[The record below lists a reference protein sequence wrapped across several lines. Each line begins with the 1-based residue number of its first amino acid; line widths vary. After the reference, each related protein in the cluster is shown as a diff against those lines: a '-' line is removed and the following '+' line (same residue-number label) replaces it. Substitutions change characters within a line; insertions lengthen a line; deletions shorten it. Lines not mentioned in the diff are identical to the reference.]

1 MTDSPEEFR
10 EFRVQ
15 AAKWNG
21 EVVYTSRK
29 LSYAKAH
36 WLQSEFYCFM
46 AKIGFAHFMGD
57 YVDLSIVMVTPPP
70 PNMPHMPHMP
80 PNEDGGQ
87 L

>member
-10 EFRVQ
+10 VQ
-15 AAKWNG
+15 AALKWNG

-29 LSYAKAH
+29 FSSFAKAS

-46 AKIGFAHFMGD
+46 AKIGFAYVMAN
-57 YVDLSIVMVTPPP
+57 YVDLSIVMGTPP
-70 PNMPHMPHMP
+70 MPAMP

>member
-10 EFRVQ
+10 VQ
-15 AAKWNG
+15 AALKWNG
-21 EVVYTSRK
+21 EVVYTSQRFSTFEEATV
-29 LSYAKAH
+29 LR
-36 WLQSEFYCFM
+36 SEFYCLM
-46 AKIGFAHFMGD
+46 AKLGFAYVMAN

-70 PNMPHMPHMP
+70 PNMPHMPTMP